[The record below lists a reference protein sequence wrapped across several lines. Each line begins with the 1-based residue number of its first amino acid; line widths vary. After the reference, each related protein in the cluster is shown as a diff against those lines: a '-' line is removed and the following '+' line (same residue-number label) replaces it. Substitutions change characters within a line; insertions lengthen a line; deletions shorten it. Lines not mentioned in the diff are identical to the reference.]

1 MRVAAFADCHIGAYG
16 SKIDAET
23 ALNARLI
30 DCVNSLRFV
39 VDDAKRRGAELLLF
53 AGDMFRSPTAKPTP
67 TELVFAARAMR
78 GPLPIIA
85 IDGNHDVPRSIGEVT
100 ALAPLGNSAWL
111 EMVAPHFEVRRVGE
125 QDIQLAYL
133 PWPNR
138 SALAATLPD
147 YQRLSPADADRLIA
161 AHLESIL
168 RGLAAQ
174 VDPSMPSILLAHI
187 SIDSAEVGAERQ
199 IMAGKDI
206 TIPLSAIP
214 QEFTFAVLGHVHK
227 PQDFAAQGRP
237 NVFYCG
243 STERIN
249 FGEEGEDKSYV
260 LLDTDAGTWE
270 RVPIPCRRYKTFH
283 AHMEEGL
290 GVRDT
295 NDFDFDE
302 CKDAIV
308 RMRIT
313 RPETVKPNYAGLR
326 EIAEQASCFD
336 FRGFV
341 EEVERTAAVRSK
353 EIVEAQS
360 LTELLGVWHRAK
372 TCEVPLE
379 ALVDAGDWL
388 LAQTGPGATGNLPR
402 RVVELRTV
410 GKGDTAACTRCG
422 RSLGQGEEFVHV
434 YSDFGDG
441 NWGDEDVIC
450 NEDPA
455 FAGFQLADLV
465 RAAQGLEAL
474 RMGDEGGDRMK
485 FWASWWSSYDSDKGC
500 TEPPFEVW
508 LTGEREAAH
517 GDPGHSELSFCAL
530 VEAESVQEVWEVVR
544 VHYPDFE
551 PRFANLV
558 ADDWSAPAD
567 RFQREPEVAP

>member
-187 SIDSAEVGAERQ
+187 SIDSAELGAERQ

-214 QEFTFAVLGHVHK
+214 EEFTFAALGHVHK

-270 RVPIPCRRYKTFH
+270 RVPIPCREYATIDVCYEDSEFRCGH
-283 AHMEEGL
+283 DLQGL
-290 GVRDT
+290 DGAICRVR
-295 NDFDFDE
+295 
-302 CKDAIV
+302 I
-308 RMRIT
+308 R
-313 RPETVKPNYAGLR
+313 RPETARPDYQRIQGWV
-326 EIAEQASCFD
+326 EQAGCWSFG
-336 FRGFV
+336 GFL
-341 EEVERTAAVRSK
+341 EDVERTTSVRNQEIVRAESLADMLSLWHRSK
-353 EIVEAQS
+353 
-360 LTELLGVWHRAK
+360 
-372 TCEVPLE
+372 VPDV
-379 ALVDAGDWL
+379 ALD
-388 LAQTGPGATGNLPR
+388 
-402 RVVELRTV
+402 
-410 GKGDTAACTRCG
+410 
-422 RSLGQGEEFVHV
+422 
-434 YSDFGDG
+434 
-441 NWGDEDVIC
+441 
-450 NEDPA
+450 
-455 FAGFQLADLV
+455 DL
-465 RAAQGLEAL
+465 
-474 RMGDEGGDRMK
+474 
-485 FWASWWSSYDSDKGC
+485 
-500 TEPPFEVW
+500 
-508 LTGEREAAH
+508 
-517 GDPGHSELSFCAL
+517 
-530 VEAESVQEVWEVVR
+530 
-544 VHYPDFE
+544 
-551 PRFANLV
+551 
-558 ADDWSAPAD
+558 APAALELE
-567 RFQREPEVAP
+567 RRIGA